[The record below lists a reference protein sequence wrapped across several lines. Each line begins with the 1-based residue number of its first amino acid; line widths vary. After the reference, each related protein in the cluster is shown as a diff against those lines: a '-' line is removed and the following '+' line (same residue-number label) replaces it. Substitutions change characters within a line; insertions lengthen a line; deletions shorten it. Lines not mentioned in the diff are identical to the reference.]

1 MSDDRWG
8 GGSDEDPFDELDDEF
23 GSVRFADDQPA
34 GGGVVDGTG
43 PDGTTAATS
52 GLSFGGED
60 TALPHWTDPPSRE
73 NPRTPT
79 RRSEESWGSHP
90 ADEEDDPYL
99 GEEPMP
105 RGRPARGGRGG
116 RGARR
121 APDPTGGT
129 DSMPMPRGPRG
140 PRPGAPRGARGARP
154 APRRGGFD
162 VEPEALDSGAGRDMP
177 TAVGVGLGI
186 AAVFL
191 LIDVFGPAWM
201 VAVLVAVVMVLGA
214 LEFFNKTSERGY
226 RPVTVVG
233 AAAIGLTPLAGYAFR
248 AEGVVLG
255 ITFALVA
262 SSIVFMSAPGVA
274 SGPLPNMAITNLGV
288 VYLGLLGSFAGLILS
303 TPGKVDGKVL
313 EGAANVGTDTML
325 MLAVGVVAADVG
337 AFFIGSSVGR
347 TPLREWISPSKTLE
361 GLVGGV
367 IASIIAV
374 SIFSIGNGTWNGK
387 LNVLVLGLGIGI
399 FAPLG
404 DLTESMFKRNLD
416 IKDFGS
422 LIKGHGGVLDRFDG
436 FLFALP
442 FVYYALIVLQPWAK
456 TG

>member
-8 GGSDEDPFDELDDEF
+8 GGSDQDPFDELDDEF
-23 GSVRFADDQPA
+23 GSVRFADDRPA

-52 GLSFGGED
+52 GLSFGGEE
-60 TALPHWTDPPSRE
+60 TSLPHWTDPPSRE
-73 NPRTPT
+73 NPRTPG
-79 RRSEESWGSHP
+79 RRSEESWGSYP
-90 ADEEDDPYL
+90 GDDEDDPYL

-105 RGRPARGGRGG
+105 RGRPARGARGG
-116 RGARR
+116 RGPRR
-121 APDPTGGT
+121 EPDPTGGT

-140 PRPGAPRGARGARP
+140 PRPGAARGPRGARP
-154 APRRGGFD
+154 APRRGEFD
-162 VEPEALDSGAGRDMP
+162 VEPESLDARMGRDMP

-191 LIDVFGPAWM
+191 LIDVFGKAWM
-201 VAVLVAVVMVLGA
+201 VAAFVAIVMVLGS
-214 LEFFNKTSERGY
+214 LEFFSKTSERGY

-233 AAAIGLTPLAGYAFR
+233 SVAIGLTPLAGYAFG

-255 ITFALVA
+255 LTFALVA
-262 SSIVFMSAPGVA
+262 SSIVFMSSPGVA

-288 VYLGLLGSFAGLILS
+288 VYLGLLGSFGGLILGA
-303 TPGKVDGKVL
+303 PG
-313 EGAANVGTDTML
+313 NIGTDTML

-337 AFFIGSSVGR
+337 GLFVGSSVGR

-361 GLVGGV
+361 GMVGGV

-416 IKDFGS
+416 IKDFGT

-442 FVYYALIVLQPWAK
+442 FVYYALIVLEPWTK